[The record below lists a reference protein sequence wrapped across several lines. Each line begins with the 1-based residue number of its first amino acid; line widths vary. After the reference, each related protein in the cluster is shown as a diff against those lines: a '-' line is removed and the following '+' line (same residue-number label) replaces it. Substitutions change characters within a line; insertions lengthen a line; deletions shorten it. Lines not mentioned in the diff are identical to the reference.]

1 MNIQEF
7 LAKQEQVYDKF
18 RSSSEQ
24 IQREGVK
31 PHGLNGKGGYLIA
44 FRHPDEIAEAAG
56 TFSTNLAQFSP
67 LMVFHPGNIHTTIS
81 DYQLGVRFSP
91 DLGVL
96 NRLVSA
102 VRETGR
108 LAAPTIE
115 YNEWLFNQSTLIAAG
130 TPNEAFLEISQRI
143 VDSAKKESLEL
154 RLPWGAHITIAR
166 FTRPQT
172 YDELAGFRSF
182 LENAALLGTSRP
194 ACIDVGHMT
203 FKEDTF
209 EFTSYERFE
218 LE

>member
-56 TFSTNLAQFSP
+56 TFSTNL
-67 LMVFHPGNIHTTIS
+67 GE
-81 DYQLGVRFSP
+81 RFSP